1 MEKFSLQ
8 PDEHLLINDPH
19 AMWMKGNMM
28 AVQGQL
34 KLTEKRIVFEK
45 NANPLAGILALFMK
59 SQREHTLHDIPLSAI
74 TNYSKSTFGKSERL
88 VIDNGVS
95 LPLTFATMK
104 VDTFIAEL
112 KRLTGK

>member
-19 AMWMKGNMM
+19 AMWMKGAMM
-28 AVQGQL
+28 AIQGQL

-45 NANPLAGILALFMK
+45 NANPLAGILSLFLK
-59 SQREHTLHDIPLSAI
+59 NQRQHVLHDIPLSSI
-74 TNYSKSTFGKSERL
+74 TNFSTVTFAKSERL

-95 LPLTFATMK
+95 LPLTFATSK
-104 VDTFIAEL
+104 IDTFIPEL